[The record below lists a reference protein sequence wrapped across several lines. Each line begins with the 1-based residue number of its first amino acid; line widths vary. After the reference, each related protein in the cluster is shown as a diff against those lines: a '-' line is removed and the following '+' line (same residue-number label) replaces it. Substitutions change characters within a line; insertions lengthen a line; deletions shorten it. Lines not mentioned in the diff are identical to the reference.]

1 MNIEEYLEEKDY
13 IDRWHPTGS
22 RFICDP
28 PVMNTDIDY
37 LCFCTDNQYTFKL
50 QFEGWSFTNPNNS
63 GKYEGCERHFDT
75 FRRNEYNLIITKD
88 FDFYCRF
95 AYATHVAKKQ
105 NLTNKQDRINLFQE
119 ILYGRMR
126 NEES

>member
-28 PVMNTDIDY
+28 PVMDTDIDY
-37 LCFCTDNQYTFKL
+37 VCLSRGTIYQTELFLD
-50 QFEGWSFTNPNNS
+50 GWTLTNPDDE
-63 GKYEGCERHFDT
+63 GKYEGMERHFDT
-75 FRRNEYNLIITKD
+75 YRRNEYNLILTKD

-105 NLTNKQDRINLFQE
+105 NLTNKQDRIDLFQE
-119 ILYGRMR
+119 ILYGRK
-126 NEES
+126 